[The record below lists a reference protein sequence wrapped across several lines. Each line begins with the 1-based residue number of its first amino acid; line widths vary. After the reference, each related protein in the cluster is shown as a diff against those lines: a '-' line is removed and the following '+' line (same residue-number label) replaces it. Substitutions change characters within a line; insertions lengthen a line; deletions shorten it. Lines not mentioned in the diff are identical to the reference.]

1 MGHNV
6 STLWSPV
13 VITVKTGDRKGAGTD
28 AKIKIRLHDSD
39 GWVSPDITLDN
50 MFKDDFERNTANSF
64 SVQRGFPD
72 CGSFTAIEIISDQSG
87 LMPDWYVDTIHVLH
101 RRLEETFVFPIYRWI
116 KEKRVYIFRCLDV
129 SLPQFDPYH
138 EQRRDELRQKRD
150 VYKYCEKYP
159 GAPVQVENLPK
170 DEQFSEKY
178 RVDLMHAKF
187 KLLGEKFVFKILSQ
201 GDYWDS
207 LDHLSTAYRGRNMH
221 LPKVAKSWKNDNL
234 FAAQRLMG
242 SNPVLIKLCNSIPNN
257 FGVTDEMV
265 TPITEGSTI
274 AKLISER
281 RLYIVDLK
289 ILEDIKPADKKRVL
303 CAPLALFFVN
313 NEGKL
318 MPLAI
323 QLFQTPSQ
331 NNPVF
336 LPTDGQYTWLAAKMW
351 YNNADSAYHQS
362 LTHLG
367 FTHLLMEGAAICSH
381 RNISPSHPVFKL
393 LAPHFFNIMAI
404 NSLALEKLVSP
415 GGWID
420 KTMASGA
427 SGLFDIV
434 VKAWKDWRLD
444 VDGTLPNELKNRQVD
459 DAKSLP
465 NYHYRDDALLCYD
478 AIKSYVTEIID
489 IYYDSGDTLK
499 QDDEIQNWALE
510 LCKSVPDG
518 GCGIK
523 VRI

>member
-404 NSLALEKLVSP
+404 NS
-415 GGWID
+415 
-420 KTMASGA
+420 
-427 SGLFDIV
+427 
-434 VKAWKDWRLD
+434 WKDWRLD